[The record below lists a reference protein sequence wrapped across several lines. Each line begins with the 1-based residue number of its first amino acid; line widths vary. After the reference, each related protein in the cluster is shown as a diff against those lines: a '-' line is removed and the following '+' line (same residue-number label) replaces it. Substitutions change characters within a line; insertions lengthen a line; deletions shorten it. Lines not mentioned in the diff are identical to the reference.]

1 MTGWKPNV
9 VQVAGSLFL
18 IALLVLFSHDLISAV
33 SAQPCPGSDGCYPW
47 GAEGPAAGRWSYD
60 SKTNYLVRGFAQIGL
75 LAGSGLFLILRLSGD
90 YAFSASVKLSLV
102 AALGLWLVLF
112 FV

>member
-18 IALLVLFSHDLISAV
+18 IALLTLFSLDLISAV
-33 SAQPCPGSDGCYPW
+33 MAQPCPGSADCYPW

-60 SKTNYLVRGFAQIGL
+60 SKTNYLVRGFAQVGL
-75 LAGSGLFLILRLSGD
+75 LAGSGLFLILRLGGD
-90 YAFSASVKLSLV
+90 YAFSRRVKLSLV

>member
-1 MTGWKPNV
+1 MTGWKPSV

-18 IALLVLFSHDLISAV
+18 IALVALFLLDLISAI
-33 SAQPCPGSDGCYPW
+33 SAQPCPGSAVCYPW

-60 SKTNYLVRGFAQIGL
+60 SKTNYLIRGFAQVGL
-75 LAGSGLFLILRLSGD
+75 LAGSGLFLISRLGSD
-90 YAFSASVKLSLV
+90 HALSQTAKLSMV
-102 AALGLWLVLF
+102 FALGLWLVLF